1 MYLFM
6 AIFGYSYTVSYSG
19 VVVVLPKEFRS
30 LHEAMCMLRNVWVCP
45 KEKLEGS
52 SSYELK
58 VVNKVIKLINK
69 IYFIY

>member
-6 AIFGYSYTVSYSG
+6 AIFTHSYTVSYSG

-30 LHEAMCMLRNVWVCP
+30 LHEAMCMLRKVWVCP
-45 KEKLEGS
+45 KEKLDDS
-52 SSYELK
+52 SSDELK
-58 VVNKVIKLINK
+58 LIDKVIKLINK